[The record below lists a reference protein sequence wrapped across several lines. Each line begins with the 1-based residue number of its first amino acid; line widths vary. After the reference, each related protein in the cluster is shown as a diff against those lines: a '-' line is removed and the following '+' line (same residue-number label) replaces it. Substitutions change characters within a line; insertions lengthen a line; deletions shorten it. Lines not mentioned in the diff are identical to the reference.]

1 MADQGNGQSLTHESG
16 SSIPA
21 AEAARSRFHLKVGS
35 RVGVWGLV
43 GGLGTMTAGTLG
55 APISLEAAFLVM
67 GGGVLLS
74 GLGTLLAATAALRSP
89 QRLPALVRTS
99 ALVGLPLGGVLGLLG
114 ITSLTQWGP
123 LVGIVNALT
132 PAAGILGALVV
143 VLLVLGFFI
152 NPISDDEDAVTDF
165 EGAP

>member
-1 MADQGNGQSLTHESG
+1 
-16 SSIPA
+16 
-21 AEAARSRFHLKVGS
+21 
-35 RVGVWGLV
+35 
-43 GGLGTMTAGTLG
+43 MTAGTLG